1 MRYAPVFFAASLAL
15 LLTGGGVVLAQ
26 PGASTLNLSA
36 ASAKAQL
43 RKGDKAA
50 CKQLAA
56 DKNIPRRDS
65 AGYVAVC
72 MADRQAVRK
81 AASKK

>member
-1 MRYAPVFFAASLAL
+1 MRYPPVYFAASLAL
-15 LLTGGGVVLAQ
+15 LLTGGSVVLAQ
-26 PGASTLNLSA
+26 PGASTLSLSA

-43 RKGDKAA
+43 RKEDKAA
-50 CKQLAA
+50 CKQLAVE
-56 DKNIPRRDS
+56 KSIPKRDS